1 LAFDVSVLFDFDA
14 ANFRQLKFGTQ
25 REATLRVGE
34 TVVAIAAFE
43 SRKTRFLS
51 TLHTSE
57 ECFVGFVQT
66 AQRILQH
73 LAEYARHVWAN
84 LFDVWQ
90 LINLVE
96 YSNGCAVLPSLDAL
110 LQASIV

>member
-1 LAFDVSVLFDFDA
+1 
-14 ANFRQLKFGTQ
+14 
-25 REATLRVGE
+25 
-34 TVVAIAAFE
+34 
-43 SRKTRFLS
+43 
-51 TLHTSE
+51 
-57 ECFVGFVQT
+57 
-66 AQRILQH
+66 LQH

>member
-1 LAFDVSVLFDFDA
+1 MLFDFDA
-14 ANFRQLKFGTQ
+14 AKFRQLKFGTQ

-66 AQRILQH
+66 AQGILQH

-110 LQASIV
+110 LQTSIV